1 MPMLIR
7 IALCI
12 PTTWRDIALT
22 SHSSVST
29 RDLNID
35 ELVLLLWIN
44 IPMPLFDLIHVWVD
58 PVLIL
63 NMLRLLWRW
72 NWYLIDNR
80 ATVINFVLRDCL
92 GISEGLAAL
101 EGIVKTLRDIEIL
114 VKTLHVLIDMGRD
127 IDMVSG
133 ENLMVS
139 RVISSDQVRL
149 LLSKL
154 REGLIVTTDF

>member
-7 IALCI
+7 IALYI
-12 PTTWRDIALT
+12 PTTWRDTAL
-22 SHSSVST
+22 SGHSSVST

-44 IPMPLFDLIHVWVD
+44 IPMPLFDIIHVWVD

-63 NMLRLLWRW
+63 NMLWLLWRW
-72 NWYLIDNR
+72 WWWYLIQWR
-80 ATVINFVLRDCL
+80 ATVIKFVLRDCVTK
-92 GISEGLAAL
+92 GLAAL

-114 VKTLHVLIDMGRD
+114 VKTLHVLIDMRRD
-127 IDMVSG
+127 VDMVSG
-133 ENLMVS
+133 ENLMA

-149 LLSKL
+149 LLSNL
-154 REGLIVTTDF
+154 REGLVVTTRF